1 VELLYISPVIP
12 AVTGNGLAM
21 RAGMVLEGLAARHSV
36 SLLVN
41 RMYPPN
47 GPVPEFFVRMCS
59 RVAMSPDAY
68 RGLPFEVVLVFRL
81 ASLPGARPFMNG
93 AARHH
98 LDIDEIESETHRRLA
113 ALCRSNGDT
122 SLAFMEDHQAKVSA
136 ALEAEALPKFER
148 IYVSSAID
156 REKLAAKELGGEICI
171 LHNSVR
177 QPPAV
182 PPRPP
187 AGPFLFV
194 GTLGYYPN
202 EDACRYLRSEIVP
215 RLPDFEFQIV
225 GTGATDRLRRLL
237 SHPAIRIVGEVPQV
251 DAWYHSAGAAL
262 VPVRAGGGTR
272 IKILEAFSFRR
283 PVITTT
289 AGMEGID
296 ARHDE
301 SVLVADT
308 PEEFAK
314 ACRRLRNEP
323 GLGERLAGNAFSLV
337 GRFYSAEA
345 TKRTIAAF
353 RWSPNR

>member
-1 VELLYISPVIP
+1 
-12 AVTGNGLAM
+12 
-21 RAGMVLEGLAARHSV
+21 
-36 SLLVN
+36 
-41 RMYPPN
+41 
-47 GPVPEFFVRMCS
+47 
-59 RVAMSPDAY
+59 
-68 RGLPFEVVLVFRL
+68 
-81 ASLPGARPFMNG
+81 
-93 AARHH
+93 
-98 LDIDEIESETHRRLA
+98 
-113 ALCRSNGDT
+113 
-122 SLAFMEDHQAKVSA
+122 
-136 ALEAEALPKFER
+136 
-148 IYVSSAID
+148 
-156 REKLAAKELGGEICI
+156 
-171 LHNSVR
+171 
-177 QPPAV
+177 
-182 PPRPP
+182 
-187 AGPFLFV
+187 LFV